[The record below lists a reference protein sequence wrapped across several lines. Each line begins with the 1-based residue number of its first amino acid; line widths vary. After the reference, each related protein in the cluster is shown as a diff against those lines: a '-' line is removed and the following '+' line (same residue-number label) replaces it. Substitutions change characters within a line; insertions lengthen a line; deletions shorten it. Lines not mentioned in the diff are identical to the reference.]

1 MPLAAFENGVETIL
15 IGATVGTIVATIVAT
30 ARTSISNRLIFGAIS
45 GMWIALVAALTAGG
59 YLRTVATALPLTF
72 GTYIVAM
79 AVLAIAV
86 PGFRTALAGIPTAYI
101 IRLNAFRV
109 IGIFFF
115 VLLVQGQ
122 LGGPFPYF
130 AGIGDILT
138 GLFALPTARLFE
150 RNPRDPRV
158 LFWNAFGTLDLLL
171 AVTLGLLSG
180 NNSPLQAIHA
190 GAGIDALGM
199 LPWSLIPLALVPTFL
214 VGHVTIFA
222 RILRRQEN
230 AVTT

>member
-1 MPLAAFENGVETIL
+1 MPHAAFEDGLETML
-15 IGATVGTIVATIVAT
+15 IGATAGTIVATIVAT
-30 ARTSISNRLIFGAIS
+30 ARTPISNRLIFGAIS
-45 GMWIALVAALTAGG
+45 GIWIALVAALTAGG

-72 GTYIVAM
+72 GTYILAM

-115 VLLVQGQ
+115 VLLAQGR

-150 RNPRDPRV
+150 RDPRV
-158 LFWNAFGTLDLLL
+158 LFWNTFGTLDLLL

-190 GAGIDALGM
+190 GAGINALGM
-199 LPWSLIPLALVPTFL
+199 LPWSLIPLALVPTYL
-214 VGHVTIFA
+214 VGHATLFA
-222 RILRRQEN
+222 RILRRHEN